1 MSSFSISNRLKPQT
15 PRRGADTQWN
25 RKPVWDATENTPM
38 VGAIAFL
45 CHALY
50 RDFSKARRCGKDMG
64 NQGCTRDWW
73 CFFLGIRATH
83 LRKQQFLQG
92 KGQEDEII
100 GLLYLL
106 RVVGCVGQHGGH
118 MKHNLIVLVAR
129 IEGVC
134 SRGVG
139 CTHTHIDTK
148 RFSNQTTSL
157 TKERHMQGEIWP
169 ICCSLRLTEGKS
181 TALW

>member
-15 PRRGADTQWN
+15 LRRGADTQRN

-38 VGAIAFL
+38 VGANTGGRDFYVMLFAE
-45 CHALY
+45 H
-50 RDFSKARRCGKDMG
+50 RDFSKAFSKAWQCGKDMG

-83 LRKQQFLQG
+83 LMKQQFLQR

-106 RVVGCVGQHGGH
+106 RVVGRVGQHGGH
-118 MKHNLIVLVAR
+118 VKHNLIVLVAR

-139 CTHTHIDTK
+139 CTHTRTHT
-148 RFSNQTTSL
+148 
-157 TKERHMQGEIWP
+157 
-169 ICCSLRLTEGKS
+169 
-181 TALW
+181 